1 MAALLNRKETQAR
14 DIFDLEFLSQRGASG
29 SAVKIDQTRLA
40 KACEIVLSVR
50 HEQFLSQV
58 VAYLPPE
65 YHDYYRTRKTWNT
78 IREHVIRTLE
88 AL

>member
-1 MAALLNRKETQAR
+1 M
-14 DIFDLEFLSQRGASG
+14 
-29 SAVKIDQTRLA
+29 
-40 KACEIVLSVR
+40 SVR
-50 HEQFLSQV
+50 HEQFLGQV

-65 YHDYYRTRKTWNT
+65 YHDYYRTRKTWDT